1 MEGPFGFPAPP
12 PGMMPPPPAPAMAP
26 IPPQPAGG
34 LTEEMLQEKS
44 RKYDLVFIYQMFIM
58 ILYISSMLYLLQ
70 IIII

>member
-44 RKYDLVFIYQMFIM
+44 RKYDLIFINQNVYYDFVYQVC
-58 ILYISSMLYLLQ
+58 
-70 IIII
+70 IIFC

>member
-26 IPPQPAGG
+26 VPPQPAGG

-44 RKYDLVFIYQMFIM
+44 RKYEI
-58 ILYISSMLYLLQ
+58 
-70 IIII
+70 